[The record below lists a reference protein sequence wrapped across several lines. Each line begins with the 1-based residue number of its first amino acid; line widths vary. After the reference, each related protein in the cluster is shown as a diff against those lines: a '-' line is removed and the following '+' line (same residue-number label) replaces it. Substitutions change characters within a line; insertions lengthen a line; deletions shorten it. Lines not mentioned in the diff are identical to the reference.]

1 MEKKLEKMRKDIQ
14 GQLGRKSALLG
25 CIIVLIGVVTAGVF
39 PVQSANQDIAD
50 YLQGFQLGGLM
61 AVAVITLSQVV
72 RYQKALKDN
81 TNLKQLYYKEHDE
94 RLCYIRQKVGKS
106 SMEIT
111 PILMI
116 IVAVI
121 AGYFDFKVFVTLVGA
136 TVFLSLINIGFKI
149 YYSHTMSGEEE

>member
-1 MEKKLEKMRKDIQ
+1 
-14 GQLGRKSALLG
+14 
-25 CIIVLIGVVTAGVF
+25 
-39 PVQSANQDIAD
+39 
-50 YLQGFQLGGLM
+50 M

-94 RLCYIRQKVGKS
+94 RVCYIRQKVGQS

-149 YYSHTMSGEEE
+149 YYNHTMSGDVPFSSN